1 MLVKRRD
8 ATRMPPGIIISGK
21 REYVDSGN
29 MSATNPKRAPGA
41 LRLCKSLGINCTFS
55 PAVYLTTN
63 GKGRCG
69 SAAQSLTG
77 GGRGVV
83 GLHLAHIDVWK
94 KTASTNMSTFIFEDD
109 ARLPEGVGAAL
120 ANKLLRWILLSAR
133 ALPERN
139 TSKITQPIAAK
150 VTQEPQIDM
159 VKLGYCY
166 AGMCLHAY
174 LLTPNGATALL
185 RYDVPSRHC
194 LPSFPAD
201 HVTSRACSSKLL
213 TCANSG
219 PDFPNWYTTRFE
231 GFVKQAAKLVDRGSF
246 GWR

>member
-1 MLVKRRD
+1 MLVRRRD
-8 ATRMPPGIIISGK
+8 TTWMPPGIVISGK
-21 REYVDSGN
+21 RQQGN
-29 MSATNPKRAPGA
+29 VSVANPRRAPGVA
-41 LRLCKSLGINCTFS
+41 RLCESLGINCSFS

-69 SAAQSLTG
+69 PAAQLLTG
-77 GGRGVV
+77 EDRGVV
-83 GLHLAHIDVWK
+83 GLHLAQIDVWRK
-94 KTASTNMSTFIFEDD
+94 IASTNMPAFIFEDD
-109 ARLPEGVGAAL
+109 ARLPEGVGADL
-120 ANKLLRWILLSAR
+120 AKKLLRWLLLSAR

-139 TSKITQPIAAK
+139 TSAIIQPVAAK
-150 VTQEPQIDM
+150 VTHPFQIDM
-159 VKLGYCY
+159 LKLGYCY

-185 RYDVPSRHC
+185 RYNVPRMHC
-194 LPSFPAD
+194 LPAFPAD
-201 HVTSRACSSKLL
+201 HVTDTACSLRLL

-231 GFVKQAAKLVDRGSF
+231 GFVKQAAKLVDRRNF